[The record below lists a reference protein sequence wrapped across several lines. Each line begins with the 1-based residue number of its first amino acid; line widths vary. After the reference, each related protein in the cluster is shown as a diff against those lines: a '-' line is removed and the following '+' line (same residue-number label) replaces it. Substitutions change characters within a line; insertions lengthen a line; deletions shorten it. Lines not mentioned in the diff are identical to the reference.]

1 VQEVGEA
8 AVLEAAEI
16 FDAKE
21 NVYDDVP
28 CDDSTSAE
36 SIERRT
42 GRGLPSAFA
51 TIIFGGEILR
61 FGGEGG
67 GFIGFSDGE

>member
-8 AVLEAAEI
+8 AVLVAVEI
-16 FDAKE
+16 FDVKE
-21 NVYDDVP
+21 NVYDDVL

-36 SIERRT
+36 SIERYT
-42 GRGLPSAFA
+42 GRGFPSAFA
-51 TIIFGGEILR
+51 TIVFGGEILR

-67 GFIGFSDGE
+67 GFIGFNDGE